1 MHDDCGTPQNSTML
15 KLMQISHRQ
24 VQCWLMSHEYAENH
38 ENNAVLDNKNFIT
51 SSYQSQFNFLL
62 LKVLLIYERSG

>member
-1 MHDDCGTPQNSTML
+1 MHDDCTPQNSMML

-38 ENNAVLDNKNFIT
+38 ENNAVLDNKNYIT
-51 SSYQSQFNFLL
+51 SS
-62 LKVLLIYERSG
+62 

>member
-1 MHDDCGTPQNSTML
+1 MHDDCTPQNSTML

-24 VQCWLMSHEYAENH
+24 VRCWLMSHEYAEN
-38 ENNAVLDNKNFIT
+38 ENNAVLDKNKNYIT

>member
-1 MHDDCGTPQNSTML
+1 MHDDCTPQNSTML

-38 ENNAVLDNKNFIT
+38 ENNAVLDNKNYIT
-51 SSYQSQFNFLL
+51 SS
-62 LKVLLIYERSG
+62 